1 MANNSCTSNLLS
13 TISEVE
19 NNSEMP
25 ALTEEEL
32 NKMLEVHD
40 ALIDRMPKI
49 ARVLQ
54 QPSVSDFEE
63 LMEKGYEIIT
73 WPYSRDG
80 DDPAVTQLMSENG
93 IIYPYIT
100 DDCIDIS
107 NVFVKCDKK
116 YLA

>member
-1 MANNSCTSNLLS
+1 MTNNTCTSNLLS
-13 TISEVE
+13 TIPEVE

-32 NKMLEVHD
+32 NKVLELRDEVI
-40 ALIDRMPKI
+40 ARMPKI
-49 ARVLQ
+49 AYVLQ

-63 LMEKGYEIIT
+63 LMEKGYTIIT

-80 DDPAVTQLMSENG
+80 GDPAVTQLMSENG

-100 DDCIDIS
+100 DDYIDIS
-107 NVFVKCDKK
+107 NVFVKCDKNI
-116 YLA
+116 

>member
-1 MANNSCTSNLLS
+1 
-13 TISEVE
+13 
-19 NNSEMP
+19 MP

-40 ALIDRMPKI
+40 ALIDRMPKT
-49 ARVLQ
+49 AYVRQ

-63 LMEKGYEIIT
+63 LMEKGYTIIT

-80 DDPAVTQLMSENG
+80 DDPAVTQLMRENG

-100 DDCIDIS
+100 DDYIDIS